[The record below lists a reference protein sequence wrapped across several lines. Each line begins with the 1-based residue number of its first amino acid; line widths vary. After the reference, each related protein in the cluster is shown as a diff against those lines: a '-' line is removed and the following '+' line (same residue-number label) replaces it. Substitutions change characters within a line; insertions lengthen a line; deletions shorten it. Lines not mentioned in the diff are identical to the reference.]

1 MKHILKILGFIVCLF
16 SCCLTVPNNDLW
28 YIPMMISLFG
38 MSLVILAN
46 KYKFKQNSKSDNLV
60 IKIQNSNYS
69 SEFEKLYN
77 KIILDE
83 IMKG

>member
-1 MKHILKILGFIVCLF
+1 MKHILKILGFIVYLF
-16 SCCLTVPNNDLW
+16 SCCLTVPNDDLW
-28 YIPMMISLFG
+28 YVPMIIAMFG
-38 MSLVILAN
+38 MILVVMAN
-46 KYKFKQNSKSDNLV
+46 KYGFKRNSKSDNLV

-83 IMKG
+83 ILKG

>member
-1 MKHILKILGFIVCLF
+1 MKHILKILGFIVYLF
-16 SCCLTVPNNDLW
+16 SCCLTVPNDDLW
-28 YIPMMISLFG
+28 YVPMIIAMFG
-38 MSLVILAN
+38 MVLVVMAN
-46 KYKFKQNSKSDNLV
+46 KYGFKQNSKSDNLI